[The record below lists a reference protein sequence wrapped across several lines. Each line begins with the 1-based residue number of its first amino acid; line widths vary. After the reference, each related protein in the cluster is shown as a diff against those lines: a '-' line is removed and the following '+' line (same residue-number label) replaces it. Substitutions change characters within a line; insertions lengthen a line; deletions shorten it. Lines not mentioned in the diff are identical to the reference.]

1 MKMTTKVPPPLRWHI
16 CQIIIDCLS
25 LVVITYVLNQYRGH
39 WLLSDGLYFVIS
51 MSSKLKE
58 EPKNAP
64 SFQTIMEEDFD
75 VAFELIYLALNIRK
89 EVCGIFN
96 SFLSFLKKFDER
108 KTHNMLVLML
118 DPRFKSFQLVSSFIG
133 HDQGITIVGQDD
145 TMSLYPMS

>member
-1 MKMTTKVPPPLRWHI
+1 
-16 CQIIIDCLS
+16 
-25 LVVITYVLNQYRGH
+25 
-39 WLLSDGLYFVIS
+39 
-51 MSSKLKE
+51 
-58 EPKNAP
+58 
-64 SFQTIMEEDFD
+64 MEEDFD

-145 TMSLYPMS
+145 TMSLYPMSWNVIITCIPQ